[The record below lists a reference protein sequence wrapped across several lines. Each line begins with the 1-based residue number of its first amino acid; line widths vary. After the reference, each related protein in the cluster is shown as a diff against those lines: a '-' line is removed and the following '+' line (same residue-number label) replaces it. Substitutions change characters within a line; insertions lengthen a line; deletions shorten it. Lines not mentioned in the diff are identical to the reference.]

1 MDFPHS
7 EEDDDGLLVSDPL
20 DVVEHVLSAEN
31 LQFDRTD
38 EGDLAFALTG
48 DWKDYELWF
57 AWREEAACLQL
68 CLALDLRVDGE
79 MRAGAYELLSLVNQR
94 VWLGHFEIWPD
105 EGEILF
111 RHALPLPDADRPTT
125 SQAAAMI
132 DAAVEAADRF
142 YPAFDF
148 LVSRGKTPTEAMA
161 ACLFETVGRA

>member
-7 EEDDDGLLVSDPL
+7 EEDDGLLVSDPL

-68 CLALDLRVDGE
+68 CLALDLRVDAE
-79 MRAGAYELLSLVNQR
+79 ARAGAYELLSLVNQR
-94 VWLGHFEIWPD
+94 VWLGHFEIWAD

-125 SQAAAMI
+125 NQAAAMI

-148 LVSRGKTPTEAMA
+148 LVSSGKTPQDAMA